1 MVKTCDSTIES
12 FSRIRRS
19 SCFDCPNG
27 FGKTTLLNGI
37 AQLLPTTYDQ
47 LSFTTSLLLLIQI
60 IAGLSFLEST
70 NQLSDYLSAVDYLTL
85 IKYYWQSKVECQTV
99 FQRLK
104 MTEYLTLPI
113 GKMSLGMKQ
122 HVLLAAYL
130 ISDSSVMLFD
140 EPLNGLDPGSIDIL
154 NSLIRQWQKEGRRFF
169 FLPTLSRIS
178 NRFVL
183 KHVF

>member
-1 MVKTCDSTIES
+1 MALPNCCQQLMIN
-12 FSRIRRS
+12 
-19 SCFDCPNG
+19 CPS
-27 FGKTTLLNGI
+27 
-37 AQLLPTTYDQ
+37 QH
-47 LSFTTSLLLLIQI
+47 LSYCLYR
-60 IAGLSFLEST
+60 LSPVFLFLEST

-154 NSLIRQWQKEGRRFF
+154 NSLIRQWQKEGKTILLSSHAIANIQSICSKACFLKMEKSSQNPQIWKRF
-169 FLPTLSRIS
+169 
-178 NRFVL
+178 
-183 KHVF
+183 

>member
-1 MVKTCDSTIES
+1 
-12 FSRIRRS
+12 
-19 SCFDCPNG
+19 
-27 FGKTTLLNGI
+27 
-37 AQLLPTTYDQ
+37 
-47 LSFTTSLLLLIQI
+47 
-60 IAGLSFLEST
+60 
-70 NQLSDYLSAVDYLTL
+70 
-85 IKYYWQSKVECQTV
+85 
-99 FQRLK
+99 